1 MQINSSEF
9 IQYMAFNF
17 KILLMILATC
27 IVWTVLV
34 SSINSIKMAMTGG
47 IVYEP
52 VRLNDMNMMN
62 MMCGCTSN
70 DCACRSVETF
80 KSVSKDQENFS
91 NDDMYSYK
99 KSVSSSYQSIPLTAK
114 DDDNLFF
121 GKANRFIMVEND
133 PVFSGKSKIV
143 FRLEIF
149 SNLFVLDGNV
159 FNQRKNKQ
167 AYSVYLVNS
176 KTGDQKFI
184 NNLTK
189 DNDGMYKLKYKTS
202 EDVEKLASY
211 DQINIIYSL
220 DEAEQLILYGK
231 FN

>member
-1 MQINSSEF
+1 
-9 IQYMAFNF
+9 
-17 KILLMILATC
+17 
-27 IVWTVLV
+27 
-34 SSINSIKMAMTGG
+34 
-47 IVYEP
+47 
-52 VRLNDMNMMN
+52 
-62 MMCGCTSN
+62 
-70 DCACRSVETF
+70 
-80 KSVSKDQENFS
+80 VSKDQENFS

>member
-1 MQINSSEF
+1 MLQINSSEF
-9 IQYMAFNF
+9 VQYMAFNF
-17 KILLMILATC
+17 KILLMIFATC
-27 IVWTVLV
+27 IVWSVLV
-34 SSINSIKMAMTGG
+34 SSINSIKLAITGG
-47 IVYEP
+47 EVVYEP
-52 VRLNDMNMMN
+52 VRLNGMNML
-62 MMCGCTSN
+62 CGCTSN
-70 DCACRSVETF
+70 DCACRSIETF

-133 PVFSGKSKIV
+133 PVFRGKSKIV

-149 SNLFVLDGNV
+149 CNLFVLDGNV
-159 FNQRKNKQ
+159 FDQRKNKQ
-167 AYSVYLVNS
+167 AYGVYLVNS
-176 KTGDQKFI
+176 KTGDQLFI
-184 NNLTK
+184 NNLKK

-220 DEAEQLILYGK
+220 DQAEQLILYGK

>member
-1 MQINSSEF
+1 MQTEF
-9 IQYMAFNF
+9 EQYIAFNF
-17 KILLMILATC
+17 KILLMIFVTC
-27 IVWTVLV
+27 IVWSVLV
-34 SSINSIKMAMTGG
+34 SSINSIKVAMTGGG

-52 VRLNDMNMMN
+52 VRLNGMNML
-62 MMCGCTSN
+62 CGCTSN

-80 KSVSKDQENFS
+80 KSVSSKDQENFS

-114 DDDNLFF
+114 DDANLFF
-121 GKANRFIMVEND
+121 GKANRFIMIEND
-133 PVFSGKSKIV
+133 PVFRGKSNIV

-149 SNLFVLDGNV
+149 CNLFILDGNV
-159 FNQRKNKQ
+159 FDQKKNKQ

-176 KTGDQKFI
+176 KTGAQKFI
-184 NNLTK
+184 DNLKK

-202 EDVEKLASY
+202 EDLEELASY
-211 DQINIIYSL
+211 DRINIIYSL
-220 DEAEQLILYGK
+220 DQAEQLILYGK

>member
-1 MQINSSEF
+1 MLQINSSEF
-9 IQYMAFNF
+9 VQYMTFNF
-17 KILLMILATC
+17 KILLMIFATC
-27 IVWTVLV
+27 IVWCVLI
-34 SSINSIKMAMTGG
+34 SSINSIKLAITGG
-47 IVYEP
+47 EVVYEP
-52 VRLNDMNMMN
+52 VRLKGMN
-62 MMCGCTSN
+62 CQ
-70 DCACRSVETF
+70 SVETF
-80 KSVSKDQENFS
+80 KSVSKGQENFS

-133 PVFSGKSKIV
+133 PVFNGKSKIV

-149 SNLFVLDGNV
+149 CNLFVLDGNV

-167 AYSVYLVNS
+167 AYGVYLVNS
-176 KTGDQKFI
+176 KTGDQMFI
-184 NNLTK
+184 NNLKK
-189 DNDGMYKLKYKTS
+189 DNDGIYKLKYKTS

-220 DEAEQLILYGK
+220 DEAEQLMLYGK

>member
-1 MQINSSEF
+1 MLQINSSEF
-9 IQYMAFNF
+9 VQYMTFNF
-17 KILLMILATC
+17 KILLMIFATC
-27 IVWTVLV
+27 IVWSVLV
-34 SSINSIKMAMTGG
+34 SSINSIKLAITGG
-47 IVYEP
+47 EVVYEP
-52 VRLNDMNMMN
+52 VRLNGMN
-62 MMCGCTSN
+62 
-70 DCACRSVETF
+70 CRSVETF

-149 SNLFVLDGNV
+149 CNLFVLDGNV

-167 AYSVYLVNS
+167 AYGVYLVNS
-176 KTGDQKFI
+176 KTGDQMFI
-184 NNLTK
+184 NNLKK
-189 DNDGMYKLKYKTS
+189 DNDGIYKLKYKTS

-231 FN
+231 LN

>member
-52 VRLNDMNMMN
+52 VRLNDMN
-62 MMCGCTSN
+62 
-70 DCACRSVETF
+70 CRSVETF